1 MSVIYFSFFSLFM
14 ATLECME
21 ETREFVTI
29 AALKAKC
36 HKGA

>member
-1 MSVIYFSFFSLFM
+1 MSVISFSFVSIFI

-21 ETREFVTI
+21 ETREFVII

-36 HKGA
+36 HIGA